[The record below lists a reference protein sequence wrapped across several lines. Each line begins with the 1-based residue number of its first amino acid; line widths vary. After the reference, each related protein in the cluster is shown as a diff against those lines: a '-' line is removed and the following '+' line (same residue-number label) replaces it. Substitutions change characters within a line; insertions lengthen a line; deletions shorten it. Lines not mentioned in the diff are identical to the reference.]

1 MRELP
6 LKHLRHKNK
15 TSALWRGGAERSA
28 PLTLA
33 LAARD
38 KVGIDVSGNR
48 GSVITARL
56 VSGAS
61 LGRGLISAVQRAA
74 RANKLKRKTR
84 PNQ

>member
-15 TSALWRGGAERSA
+15 TSALWRGAERSA
-28 PLTLA
+28 SLTLA